1 MPQQVLSI
9 DPCFYFGNLNK
20 SVLAGPWLVEGD
32 TAFVPNPVDTS
43 SVTLPAYIEN
53 IRDKLAE
60 NIHEMWAMN
69 KIEAGWAYGERRDDL
84 RKIHPCLTQFEKLP
98 PAEKRYDS
106 QLAVQTLK

>member
-1 MPQQVLSI
+1 MTLSH
-9 DPCFYFGNLNK
+9 FQ
-20 SVLAGPWLVEGD
+20 
-32 TAFVPNPVDTS
+32 
-43 SVTLPAYIEN
+43 VTLPAYIEN

-69 KIEAGWAYGERRDDL
+69 KIEAGWMYGDRRDDI

-106 QLAVQTLK
+106 QLAVQTLKLVPREMGAKKNITLN